1 MENKISKK
9 YIGIVKVADNPDGS
23 AKCLKYRFDDL
34 LKFTNFLDK
43 DWRTWRWFN
52 VYANRGNNKGQQLN
66 NFTNKRRPLVSKL

>member
-52 VYANRGNNKGQQLN
+52 VYANRENNKGKQLGN
-66 NFTNKRRPLVSKL
+66 YTKKLRPLVSKI